1 MWEWGWEGR
10 CSYAQIWQSVV
21 VVGGQAL
28 QANGHSLIVL
38 WWCEF
43 RLWYCF
49 NATAA
54 SCLKG
59 RGLSDWGF
67 LSIIDYFSVL
77 KHLEE
82 TFIMI
87 LLCINNIELN
97 LHRGWSFNFN
107 SILSW
112 LELLA
117 CVVELV
123 AIVIALVTVPLLNT
137 VCVNKHTKRISWA
150 ACCIKSVWQNLGFHT
165 ICQPSCCSQ

>member
-1 MWEWGWEGR
+1 MLRKAIRFWFNKNHHIVKKFMWEWGWEGR

-97 LHRGWSFNFN
+97 LHRGWSSDVHPKQLRSYNRT
-107 SILSW
+107 LSTRCSDSTMLW
-112 LELLA
+112 SLLYSNLEH
-117 CVVELV
+117 
-123 AIVIALVTVPLLNT
+123 IAL
-137 VCVNKHTKRISWA
+137 SE
-150 ACCIKSVWQNLGFHT
+150 
-165 ICQPSCCSQ
+165 